1 MTMPSVSSVMV
12 IAFEPVRILEPAV
25 EQAQAQDTG
34 TPMWVWIAGA
44 VVALALIVALGVLAT
59 AMITAYRRVRALHP
73 AEDAF
78 RSVCKALRIPP
89 ADWPAIRTLAAK
101 IDAAPVAILISRSA
115 FDRALGSRAPTD
127 AIATLRSRI
136 FGDDGAQ

>member
-1 MTMPSVSSVMV
+1 MTVHSLSSPVV
-12 IAFEPVRILEPAV
+12 LALEPVRILEPAV
-25 EQAQAQDTG
+25 EQVQAQGPG
-34 TPMWVWIAGA
+34 TPLWIWIAGA
-44 VVALALIVALGVLAT
+44 VAVLALIVALGVFAT

-89 ADWPAIRTLAAK
+89 AEWPAIRTLAAK

-127 AIATLRSRI
+127 AIATLRSRV
-136 FGDDGAQ
+136 FGDDGAP

>member
-1 MTMPSVSSVMV
+1 MIAHLVTSSVV
-12 IAFEPVRILEPAV
+12 LALEPVRILEPAV
-25 EQAQAQDTG
+25 EQAQSQGAG

-44 VVALALIVALGVLAT
+44 VVALALIVALGVFAT
-59 AMITAYRRVRALHP
+59 ALITAYRRMRALHP

-89 ADWPAIRTLAAK
+89 AEWPTIRTLAAK

-127 AIATLRSRI
+127 AVATLRARV
-136 FGDDGAQ
+136 FGDDGAS